1 MLKFYKKTEDHLK
14 EIDSIEKDC
23 WINAVQPNSVE
34 LNEIGKALNIPEEF
48 LTDPLDT
55 DERARIETEDG
66 HILII
71 LKIPYLDKDHPE
83 IPYNTVPLGIIYS
96 ENNITTI
103 CSMETEILSSFI
115 DRKTKNISVKNKE
128 KFILLVFLRT
138 AILYLKFLRQINNI
152 TNDLEL
158 ELHKSMK
165 NQELIK
171 LLDLEKS
178 LVYFTT
184 ALKSNEI
191 MIGRLSIQ
199 KKFRLN
205 TDHRDLLDDVLVEYR
220 QGIEM
225 ASVYSNIL
233 SGMMDAF
240 ASVISNNLN
249 VVMKFLTS
257 VTIILMLPTLV
268 SSIYG
273 MNIDL
278 PFQHSPTCVFNNHGG
293 ILSTRSCRCYALY
306 IQKMVLTK
314 FLQQKSFRTNKSI
327 DFSRFFKLRKDETC
341 A

>member
-1 MLKFYKKTEDHLK
+1 MINFYKKSGDSLK

-23 WINAVQPNSVE
+23 WINAVQPNYVE
-34 LNEIGKALNIPEEF
+34 ISEIAKELGVPEEF
-48 LTDPLDT
+48 LTDPLDI
-55 DERARIETEDG
+55 DERARIEVEDDY
-66 HILII
+66 ILII
-71 LKIPYLDKDHPE
+71 LKIPYLDEENPE
-83 IPYNTVPLGIIYS
+83 VPYNTVPLGIIYS
-96 ENNITTI
+96 PNNIITI
-103 CSMETEILSSFI
+103 CSMETEILSTFF
-115 DRKTKNISVKNKE
+115 DRRVKNVSLKNKE
-128 KFILLVFLRT
+128 KFILLIFLRT
-138 AILYLKFLRQINNI
+138 AILYLKFLRQISNM
-152 TNDLEL
+152 TNDLEK

-191 MIGRLSIQ
+191 MIGRLAAQ
-199 KKFRLN
+199 KKFEIDADN
-205 TDHRDLLDDVLVEYR
+205 DDLLEDVLVEYR

-225 ASVYSNIL
+225 ANIYSNIL

-273 MNIDL
+273 MNVSL
-278 PFQHSPTCVFNNHGG
+278 PFQNSPYAFLLTMGFSLVLAIICV
-293 ILSTRSCRCYALY
+293 I
-306 IQKMVLTK
+306 I
-314 FLQQKSFRTNKSI
+314 FLH
-327 DFSRFFKLRKDETC
+327 RKWF
-341 A
+341 

>member
-1 MLKFYKKTEDHLK
+1 MLNFYKKLEDGLK

-23 WINAVQPNSVE
+23 WINAVQPSYVE
-34 LNEIGKALNIPEEF
+34 LNKVGKKLDIPEEF
-48 LTDPLDT
+48 LTDPLDM
-55 DERARIETEDG
+55 DERARIEVEEG

-71 LKIPYLDKDHPE
+71 LKIPYLDKENPE
-83 IPYNTVPLGIIYS
+83 VPYNTVPLGIIYS

-103 CSMETEILSSFI
+103 CSMETEIVSSLI
-115 DRKTKNISVKNKE
+115 DRKVKNISIKNKE
-128 KFILLVFLRT
+128 KVILLIFLRT
-138 AILYLKFLRQINNI
+138 AILYLKFLRQISNM
-152 TNDLEL
+152 TNELEL
-158 ELHKSMK
+158 ELRKSTK

-171 LLDLEKS
+171 LLDLTKS

-199 KKFRLN
+199 KKFKLN
-205 TDHRDLLDDVLVEYR
+205 PDHRDLLDDVLVEYR

-273 MNIDL
+273 MNIEL
-278 PFQHSPTCVFNNHGG
+278 PYMHSPHAFLITMGSS
-293 ILSTRSCRCYALY
+293 LALAVIGVMLFTY
-306 IQKMVLTK
+306 
-314 FLQQKSFRTNKSI
+314 
-327 DFSRFFKLRKDETC
+327 RKWF
-341 A
+341 

>member
-1 MLKFYKKTEDHLK
+1 MLNFYKKSDDGLK

-23 WINAVQPNSVE
+23 WINAVQPNYIE
-34 LNEIGKALNIPEEF
+34 LNEISKELDVPEEF
-48 LTDPLDT
+48 LTDPLDI
-55 DERARIETEDG
+55 DERARIEVEDE

-71 LKIPYLDKDHPE
+71 LKIPYLDKENPE
-83 IPYNTVPLGIIYS
+83 VPYNTVPLGIIYS
-96 ENNITTI
+96 EHNITTV
-103 CSMETEILSSFI
+103 CSMETDILSTFI
-115 DRKTKNISVKNKE
+115 DRKIKNVSLKNKE
-128 KFILLVFLRT
+128 KFILLIFLRT
-138 AILYLKFLRQINNI
+138 AILYLKFLRQISNI
-152 TNDLEL
+152 TNDLEKN
-158 ELHKSMK
+158 LHKSMK

-199 KKFRLN
+199 KRFKLN

-257 VTIILMLPTLV
+257 VTIILMLPTLI

-273 MNIDL
+273 MNIAL
-278 PFQHSPTCVFNNHGG
+278 PFQESPYAFLITMGGSLGLAIICV
-293 ILSTRSCRCYALY
+293 
-306 IQKMVLTK
+306 VL
-314 FLQQKSFRTNKSI
+314 FMY
-327 DFSRFFKLRKDETC
+327 RKWF
-341 A
+341 

>member
-1 MLKFYKKTEDHLK
+1 MISYYKKTDDGIK

-23 WINAVQPNSVE
+23 WINAVQPNYVE
-34 LNEIGKALNIPEEF
+34 LNEISQELDIPEEF
-48 LTDPLDT
+48 LTDPLDI
-55 DERARIETEDG
+55 DERARIEVEDG

-71 LKIPYLDKDHPE
+71 LKIPYLDKDHPNV
-83 IPYNTVPLGIIYS
+83 PYNTVPLGIIYT
-96 ENNITTI
+96 EHNIITI
-103 CSMETEILSSFI
+103 CSMETEVLSTFLDKRI
-115 DRKTKNISVKNKE
+115 KNFSVKNKE
-128 KFILLVFLRT
+128 KFILLIFLRT
-138 AILYLKFLRQINNI
+138 AILYLKYLRQISNI
-152 TNDLEL
+152 TNDLEK

-199 KKFRLN
+199 KRFKLN
-205 TDHRDLLDDVLVEYR
+205 SDHRDLLDDVLVEYR

-225 ASVYSNIL
+225 ASIHSNIL

-249 VVMKFLTS
+249 VVMKSLTS
-257 VTIILMLPTLV
+257 ITIILMLPTLI

-273 MNIDL
+273 MNVDL
-278 PFQHSPTCVFNNHGG
+278 PFQNSPHAFLITMSVSAALAVVGV
-293 ILSTRSCRCYALY
+293 ILFWQR
-306 IQKMVLTK
+306 
-314 FLQQKSFRTNKSI
+314 
-327 DFSRFFKLRKDETC
+327 KLF
-341 A
+341 